1 MIDSPLHLLFFC
13 AHRKTTF
20 PLTIRR
26 DPPVRSM
33 APRPRGTYV
42 VCLEC
47 GKQFPYNWETLR
59 VEPHASGSWYQPLS
73 SLMCALMSKLGFH
86 AGFASA
92 WCSHKARA

>member
-1 MIDSPLHLLFFC
+1 MIDSPFHLLFFC

-26 DPPVRSM
+26 DTPVQTLV
-33 APRPRGTYV
+33 PGPRGTYV

-59 VEPHASGSWYQPLS
+59 IEPHAVGSWLQR
-73 SLMCALMSKLGFH
+73 LMSAPRQGSDVI
-86 AGFASA
+86 G
-92 WCSHKARA
+92 